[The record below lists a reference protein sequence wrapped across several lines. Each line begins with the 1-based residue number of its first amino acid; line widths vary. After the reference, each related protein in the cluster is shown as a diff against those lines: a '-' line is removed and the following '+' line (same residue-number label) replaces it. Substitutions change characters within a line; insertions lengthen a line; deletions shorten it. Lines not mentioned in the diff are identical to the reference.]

1 MELTS
6 IGGGVMI
13 ALAAGL
19 WLVYLVPNW
28 LKKREYLATERNAV
42 RLQQTIRVL
51 AQTSE
56 LPDEVR
62 AETVARRAAEL
73 AKARALQGP
82 VAVGRAVTPPTRQ
95 QMLALSARRLRRT
108 RAFTA
113 LVLLASIVVVGVQLS
128 LIVTA
133 GAALVS
139 GTWLVLA
146 TAAIAGISASA
157 MLSRL
162 AERSR
167 ARREDIALTAQTAAP
182 RRRIVLS
189 SEALVEE
196 PTAQVSWTPV
206 PVPKP
211 MYLTRSNAPAAAVA
225 AARRAAEIDSELRA
239 AAESAEQ
246 ALRANTAAMAAAT
259 RETERAREAG
269 RVPTAPV
276 SAPAAASIPNRF
288 AGMGIVNIEGGAPD
302 LDAALARRRRASCSS
317 PGRCDRA
324 S

>member
-13 ALAAGL
+13 ALAAAL

-28 LKKREYLATERNAV
+28 FKNREYLATERNAV

-56 LPDEVR
+56 IPDEVR
-62 AETVARRAAEL
+62 AEAVARHAAEL
-73 AKARALQGP
+73 AKASVNQGP
-82 VAVGRAVTPPTRQ
+82 VAVGRAVTPPTREEA
-95 QMLALSARRLRRT
+95 LALSARRLRRT

-113 LVLLASIVVVGVQLS
+113 AVLLASIAVIAAQVVM
-128 LIVTA
+128 IFTA
-133 GAALVS
+133 GAAIIS

-146 TAAIAGISASA
+146 AATMAGMSASA

-167 ARREDIALTAQTAAP
+167 SRRDSSAPRARTAAP
-182 RRRIVLS
+182 RRRVVLS
-189 SEALVEE
+189 SEAPIEDV
-196 PTAQVSWTPV
+196 TSKVSWTPV

-211 MYLTRSNAPAAAVA
+211 MYLTRSNAPEAAVA
-225 AARRAAEIDSELRA
+225 AARHAGQIDSELRA

-246 ALRANTAAMAAAT
+246 ALRANTAAMASAT
-259 RETERAREAG
+259 REAELARDAQRAA
-269 RVPTAPV
+269 TAPAE
-276 SAPAAASIPNRF
+276 APAAASVPNRF
-288 AGMGIVNIEGGAPD
+288 AGMGIVEESGNSLD
-302 LDAALARRRRASCSS
+302 LDAALARRRAS
-317 PGRCDRA
+317 
-324 S
+324 

>member
-1 MELTS
+1 MEFTS

-28 LKKREYLATERNAV
+28 LKNREYLATERNAV

-56 LPDEVR
+56 LPEEVR
-62 AETVARRAAEL
+62 AEAVARRAAEL

-82 VAVGRAVTPPTRQ
+82 VAVGRAVTPPTREQ
-95 QMLALSARRLRRT
+95 VLALSVRRLRRT
-108 RAFTA
+108 RALTA
-113 LVLLASIVVVGVQLS
+113 LVLLASVVVAGVQLS

-133 GAALVS
+133 GAAIAS
-139 GTWLVLA
+139 GSWLVLTTA
-146 TAAIAGISASA
+146 TIAGISASA

-162 AERSR
+162 AERAR
-167 ARREDIALTAQTAAP
+167 ARRAESAPSGRTAAP

-189 SEALVEE
+189 SEAPVEDV
-196 PTAQVSWTPV
+196 TSKVSWTPV

-211 MYLTRSNAPAAAVA
+211 MYLTRSNTPAAAVA
-225 AARRAAEIDSELRA
+225 AARHAADIDTELRA

-246 ALRANTAAMAAAT
+246 VLRANSVAMAAAT
-259 RETERAREAG
+259 REAELAREAT
-269 RVPTAPV
+269 RAPAKPV
-276 SAPAAASIPNRF
+276 AVPAAAAPNRF
-288 AGMGIVNIEGGAPD
+288 AGMGIVDIDGSAPD
-302 LDAALARRRRASCSS
+302 LDAALARRRRAS
-317 PGRCDRA
+317 
-324 S
+324 

>member
-13 ALAAGL
+13 ALAAAL

-28 LKKREYLATERNAV
+28 FKNREYLATERNAV

-56 LPDEVR
+56 IPDEVR
-62 AETVARRAAEL
+62 AEAVARHAAEL
-73 AKARALQGP
+73 AKASVNQGP
-82 VAVGRAVTPPTRQ
+82 VAVGRAVTPPTREEA
-95 QMLALSARRLRRT
+95 LALSARRLRRT

-113 LVLLASIVVVGVQLS
+113 AVLLASIAVIAVQVVM
-128 LIVTA
+128 IFTA
-133 GAALVS
+133 GAAIIS

-146 TAAIAGISASA
+146 AATMAGMSASA

-167 ARREDIALTAQTAAP
+167 SRRDSSAPRARTAAP
-182 RRRIVLS
+182 RRRVVLS
-189 SEALVEE
+189 SEAPIEDV
-196 PTAQVSWTPV
+196 TSKVSWTPV

-211 MYLTRSNAPAAAVA
+211 MYLTRSNAPEAAVA
-225 AARRAAEIDSELRA
+225 AARHAGQIDSELRA

-246 ALRANTAAMAAAT
+246 ALRANTAAMASAT
-259 RETERAREAG
+259 REAELARDAQRAA
-269 RVPTAPV
+269 TAPAE
-276 SAPAAASIPNRF
+276 SPAAASVPNRF
-288 AGMGIVNIEGGAPD
+288 AGMGIVEESGNSLD
-302 LDAALARRRRASCSS
+302 LDAALARRRAS
-317 PGRCDRA
+317 
-324 S
+324 

>member
-1 MELTS
+1 MEFTS

-28 LKKREYLATERNAV
+28 LKNREYLATERNAV

-56 LPDEVR
+56 MPEEVR

-82 VAVGRAVTPPTRQ
+82 VAVGRAVTPPTREQ
-95 QMLALSARRLRRT
+95 ALALSARRLRRT
-108 RAFTA
+108 RALTA
-113 LVLLASIVVVGVQLS
+113 LVLLASVITVGVQLS

-133 GAALVS
+133 GAAIAS
-139 GTWLVLA
+139 GTWLVLITA
-146 TAAIAGISASA
+146 TIAGISASA

-167 ARREDIALTAQTAAP
+167 SRNAASAPAVRTAAP

-189 SEALVEE
+189 SEAPVEDV
-196 PTAQVSWTPV
+196 TSQVSWTPV

-211 MYLTRSNAPAAAVA
+211 MYLTRSNAPEAAVA
-225 AARRAAEIDSELRA
+225 AARHAADIDTELRA

-246 ALRANTAAMAAAT
+246 ALRANTAAMATAT
-259 RETERAREAG
+259 REAERAREAK
-269 RVPTAPV
+269 RAQRSLLRFLLPLL
-276 SAPAAASIPNRF
+276 PA
-288 AGMGIVNIEGGAPD
+288 V
-302 LDAALARRRRASCSS
+302 LLAWES
-317 PGRCDRA
+317 
-324 S
+324 

>member
-1 MELTS
+1 MEFTS

-28 LKKREYLATERNAV
+28 LKNREYLATERNAV

-56 LPDEVR
+56 LPEEVR
-62 AETVARRAAEL
+62 VEAVARRAAEL

-82 VAVGRAVTPPTRQ
+82 VAVGRAVTPPTREQ
-95 QMLALSARRLRRT
+95 VLALSVRRLRRT
-108 RAFTA
+108 RALTA
-113 LVLLASIVVVGVQLS
+113 LVLLASVVVAGVQLS

-133 GAALVS
+133 GAAIAS
-139 GTWLVLA
+139 GSWLVLTTA
-146 TAAIAGISASA
+146 TIAGISASA

-162 AERSR
+162 AERAR
-167 ARREDIALTAQTAAP
+167 ARRAESAPSGRTAAP

-189 SEALVEE
+189 SEAPVEDV
-196 PTAQVSWTPV
+196 TSKVSWTPV

-211 MYLTRSNAPAAAVA
+211 MYLTRSNTPAAVA
-225 AARRAAEIDSELRA
+225 AARHAADIDTELRA

-246 ALRANTAAMAAAT
+246 VLRANSVAMAAAT
-259 RETERAREAG
+259 RQAELAREAT
-269 RVPTAPV
+269 RAPAKPV
-276 SAPAAASIPNRF
+276 AVPAAAAPNRF
-288 AGMGIVNIEGGAPD
+288 AGMGIVDIDGSAPD
-302 LDAALARRRRASCSS
+302 LDAALARRRRAS
-317 PGRCDRA
+317 
-324 S
+324 

>member
-1 MELTS
+1 MEFTS

-28 LKKREYLATERNAV
+28 FKNREYLATERNAV

-56 LPDEVR
+56 MPEEVR
-62 AETVARRAAEL
+62 AEAVARSAAEL
-73 AKARALQGP
+73 AKVRALHGP
-82 VAVGRAVTPPTRQ
+82 VAVGRAVVPPTREQ
-95 QMLALSARRLRRT
+95 ALALSARRLRRT
-108 RAFTA
+108 RALTA
-113 LVLLASIVVVGVQLS
+113 LVLLASVIVMGVQIS
-128 LIVTA
+128 LIVTS

-146 TAAIAGISASA
+146 TATMAGISAGA

-167 ARREDIALTAQTAAP
+167 ATRAETTPTVRTAAP
-182 RRRIVLS
+182 RRRVVLS
-189 SEALVEE
+189 ADAPIENV
-196 PTAQVSWTPV
+196 TAKVSWTPV

-225 AARRAAEIDSELRA
+225 AARHAGEIDTELRA
-239 AAESAEQ
+239 AAEAAEQ
-246 ALRANTAAMAAAT
+246 ALRASSVATAAALRDA
-259 RETERAREAG
+259 ELAREAK
-269 RVPTAPV
+269 RAPAKPV
-276 SAPAAASIPNRF
+276 AVPAAAAPSRF
-288 AGMGIVNIEGGAPD
+288 AGMGIVDVQGGAPD
-302 LDAALARRRRASCSS
+302 LDAALARRRAS
-317 PGRCDRA
+317 
-324 S
+324 